1 MFKISKTWLVIIIII
16 ALVVGYSAIKSA
28 LKSPTDGLVL
38 EKVTRGN
45 VLQEVSETGS
55 VKATENVSLGFKT
68 VGKVARINVAVGD
81 DVKKGDILAEL
92 DVSQILA
99 QLQAARASL
108 DYTANQYNS
117 TLDSAKNDLQNAY
130 NSAQNTLNDAYTKIY
145 NAYTSVVELEGTY
158 FGMNDQES
166 IRVSF
171 AKNDINSKMTAIKQV
186 IDSKSD
192 TDIALSTTYSSLEA
206 VRGDIEIIRAQCESG
221 VYYSRVSAT
230 DKASMDTQ
238 KAYINTALSSIT
250 TAQSGISSYKI
261 ALKRAEE
268 KAAGNAG
275 SDTSS
280 QIKQAQANI
289 AALQSQLNDNYIV
302 SPING
307 KVTNVSIKRG
317 QIVSLAQSAINLLS
331 TDPFEIKVAVYEQD
345 IVNVKVGN
353 DVKIDLVAFPKNA
366 FLGKVLS
373 IDPAET
379 IIDNVVYYEITI
391 DFPDQPEGIR
401 SGMTADITI
410 ETNKKDNVLMV
421 PKNVVQNLG
430 GKDLVQVVKNGKIEN
445 REIITGL
452 EGNEYYEVLS
462 GLSDGDTIITGK
474 K

>member
-1 MFKISKTWLVIIIII
+1 M
-16 ALVVGYSAIKSA
+16 
-28 LKSPTDGLVL
+28 
-38 EKVTRGN
+38 
-45 VLQEVSETGS
+45 
-55 VKATENVSLGFKT
+55 
-68 VGKVARINVAVGD
+68 
-81 DVKKGDILAEL
+81 
-92 DVSQILA
+92 
-99 QLQAARASL
+99 
-108 DYTANQYNS
+108 
-117 TLDSAKNDLQNAY
+117 
-130 NSAQNTLNDAYTKIY
+130 
-145 NAYTSVVELEGTY
+145 
-158 FGMNDQES
+158 
-166 IRVSF
+166 
-171 AKNDINSKMTAIKQV
+171 
-186 IDSKSD
+186 
-192 TDIALSTTYSSLEA
+192 
-206 VRGDIEIIRAQCESG
+206 
-221 VYYSRVSAT
+221 
-230 DKASMDTQ
+230 
-238 KAYINTALSSIT
+238 
-250 TAQSGISSYKI
+250 
-261 ALKRAEE
+261 
-268 KAAGNAG
+268 
-275 SDTSS
+275 
-280 QIKQAQANI
+280 
-289 AALQSQLNDNYIV
+289 
-302 SPING
+302 
-307 KVTNVSIKRG
+307 
-317 QIVSLAQSAINLLS
+317 AQSAINLLS